1 MKNWLNKEIQ
11 LIGAPFDMGASV
23 FGARLGPEAIR
34 IDGIVKKLE
43 VLGYKIE
50 DIGNLDIKNGY
61 VTKKENNLKNL
72 EYVKDATDTLSE
84 AVFETFENEKFPLII
99 GGDHSLVLG
108 SVMGLLKKFE
118 NPGVIY
124 FDAHADI
131 NTEDTSFSGN
141 IHGMPIA
148 FLMGKGTDKLKNTG
162 NLLKPENI
170 VYIGLRDVDPGER
183 DYIKELGIK
192 AYSMEDIDRCGIE
205 KIMKEAIEHIE
216 KNADQIHISFDVDCL
231 DPKFAPG
238 TGVKVPGGMTF
249 REAKTA
255 LRMVSEIEKIA
266 SVEFVEVNPLLD
278 DKNKTA
284 ETAVALIETLFGKTQ
299 L

>member
-148 FLMGKGTDKLKNTG
+148 FLMGKGTDKLKN
-162 NLLKPENI
+162 
-170 VYIGLRDVDPGER
+170 PGER

-205 KIMKEAIEHIE
+205 KIMKEAIEHIK